1 MFVVA
6 TLQKISNVITKIM
19 KVLMIIFFAY
29 MVLSLGVEVISRYI
43 FKHSFIWANESA
55 RYTMIW
61 MIFVGATEIM
71 FNDEHIKV
79 TVIEDLLKGKARKIL
94 NIVQDVIGLIM
105 SVLMVSYSFPQVQLA
120 TKAVSSNMGINMGIV
135 YGIFPVVTILM
146 AVAYAFR
153 IVIKLVTTKKDAT
166 EEGGDNA

>member
-1 MFVVA
+1 MFVVT

-55 RYTMIW
+55 RYIMIW
-61 MIFVGATEIM
+61 MIFVGAAEIM

-79 TVIEDLLKGKARKIL
+79 TVIEDLLKGKARKVL
-94 NIVQDVIGLIM
+94 NIVQDVVGLIM
-105 SVLMVSYSFPQVQLA
+105 SVLMVSYSFSQVRLA
-120 TKAVSSNMGINMGIV
+120 SKAVSSNMGINMGIV

-146 AVAYAFR
+146 AVAYVFR
-153 IVIKLVTTKKDAT
+153 IIIKLVPAKDNAV